1 MPEPFPILTIEP
13 EWVKEPETLGTKEK
27 FWFHRPGSD
36 ADWLFKFPQPN
47 TGQHWAERLA
57 AAFAARLEV
66 MHAAVCLAV
75 FGSER
80 GSATESFTREGR
92 SLVHGN
98 QVLAGKVAGYSREKK
113 FRRSDHTF
121 GNVLLAIEGAFLK
134 PERVRRAKS
143 RLADYLVL
151 DALIGNSDRHDENWG
166 ILRKQTENQVIGGL
180 APTFDHAS
188 SLGRELRD
196 DVSGHCRRMLIEEDR
211 VGAYSEKARGGIYW
225 ESTDKHGLS
234 PLEMVRRASRQH
246 AEFFAP
252 ALARL
257 QKLDRTVFEEEIA
270 RMPQEWMSPWARR
283 FAIAL
288 LCYNLEELRKLP
300 DT

>member
-1 MPEPFPILTIEP
+1 MAEPFSILTIEP
-13 EWVKEPETLGTKEK
+13 EWVKEPETLGTKVK
-27 FWFHRPGSD
+27 FWFHRPGSE
-36 ADWLFKFPQPN
+36 ADWLFKFPQPQ
-47 TGQHWAERLA
+47 TGQHWAERLS

-66 MHAAVCLAV
+66 MHAAVSLAV
-75 FGSER
+75 FGGEQ

-92 SLVHGN
+92 SLIHGN
-98 QVLAGKVAGYSREKK
+98 QVLAGKVAGYGREKK
-113 FRRSDHTF
+113 FRRSDHTLA
-121 GNVLLAIEGAFLK
+121 NVLRAIDGAFLQ
-134 PERVRRAKS
+134 PEGVRRARM

-196 DVSGHCRRMLIEEDR
+196 DVPGHCRRMLLDEDR

-225 ESTDKHGLS
+225 EATDRHGLS
-234 PLEMVRRASRQH
+234 PLELVRRASRQQP
-246 AEFFAP
+246 EIFAP

-257 QKLDRTVFEEEIA
+257 GKLDRAGLEAEIA
-270 RMPQEWMSPWARR
+270 RMPEEWMSPWARR

-288 LCYNLEELRKLP
+288 LCYNLAELRKLP
-300 DT
+300 